1 MPTSALCLPSSLRK
15 STSAEEYCQLPAEVV
30 SPFGSSRFIPAMF
43 SGRNSISSRKAT
55 GGTGFLLLVKLFGRL
70 LHLLRGGGELGQR
83 VVGVGLGVPAAGGE
97 HGGEDGGECEGDGRP
112 AGHETSEI
120 GGCVWCLA
128 GQARRSGP
136 DPHRASADWLY
147 WPPTTAAPRYSTED
161 THMDDSLYF
170 TEHHHQV
177 REMVR
182 EFARN
187 HVAPVARELDRT
199 SEFPW
204 ENIKAMGELGL
215 LGVPW
220 SEELG
225 GAGMDQLSYYITIHE
240 LAKVDASHALTI
252 SAHTNLGTSPIVEF
266 GTEEQKRRYVPLLA
280 SGKVLGGFGLTE
292 PGAGS
297 DAGGTATTAVDKGDH
312 YVLNGSKVFITHAG
326 VGEIFSV
333 TARTEPGRG
342 NRGITSFIVT
352 KDTRG
357 PGRAA
362 SASASAM
369 RPTCPKIKGV
379 RAGKKEDKMGW
390 RASDTRELI
399 FEDAIVPKE
408 NLLGK
413 PGQGFVNFLKTLDA
427 GRIGI
432 AALSLG
438 IAEGAYE
445 EALRYAGVRK
455 QFGRFIGSFQA
466 VSFQLADMAMEIE
479 AGTHLLYHA
488 AWLKQHGKPFKKEA
502 AMAKLYLLRA
512 GHAGDHQGGPDL
524 RRLRLYHR
532 ISGRADDAGRQ
543 GLRDRRGHQRD
554 PADRHRAPDPGRSG
568 GLTGPIPNTPLSR
581 VSYCPTTTR
590 LGAPWVRR
598 LQTWPR

>member
-1 MPTSALCLPSSLRK
+1 
-15 STSAEEYCQLPAEVV
+15 
-30 SPFGSSRFIPAMF
+30 
-43 SGRNSISSRKAT
+43 
-55 GGTGFLLLVKLFGRL
+55 
-70 LHLLRGGGELGQR
+70 
-83 VVGVGLGVPAAGGE
+83 
-97 HGGEDGGECEGDGRP
+97 
-112 AGHETSEI
+112 
-120 GGCVWCLA
+120 
-128 GQARRSGP
+128 
-136 DPHRASADWLY
+136 
-147 WPPTTAAPRYSTED
+147 
-161 THMDDSLYF
+161 MDDSLYF
-170 TEHHHQV
+170 NEHHHQV

-182 EFARN
+182 EFSRD

-199 SEFPW
+199 SAFPW

-240 LAKVDASHALTI
+240 MAKVDASHALTI

-312 YVLNGSKVFITHAG
+312 YLLNGSKIFITHAG

-342 NRGITSFIVT
+342 NKGITSFIVT
-352 KDTRG
+352 KDTVDL
-357 PGRAA
+357 A
-362 SASASAM
+362 
-369 RPTCPKIKGV
+369 TCRQLGVGHAGDLPKTRGV

-399 FEDAIVPKE
+399 FEDAVVPKE
-408 NLLGK
+408 NLLGQA
-413 PGQGFVNFLKTLDA
+413 GLGFVNFLKTLDA

-445 EALRYAGVRK
+445 LALQYAGSRK
-455 QFGRFIGSFQA
+455 QFGKCIGSFQGI
-466 VSFQLADMAMEIE
+466 SFQLADMALEIE

-488 AWLKQHGKPFKKEA
+488 AWLKQNGKPFKKEA
-502 AMAKLYLLRA
+502 AMAKLYCSELAMR
-512 GHAGDHQGGPDL
+512 
-524 RRLRLYHR
+524 
-532 ISGRADDAGRQ
+532 
-543 GLRDRRGHQRD
+543 
-554 PADRHRAPDPGRSG
+554 
-568 GLTGPIPNTPLSR
+568 
-581 VSYCPTTTR
+581 TTTKAVQVFGGYGYTTDYPVER
-590 LGAPWVRR
+590 MMRDAKVCEIGEGTSEVQRIVLARHILAGLMPAEDIAAS
-598 LQTWPR
+598 